1 MCLRCVRQEEKAT
14 GTKQVLYT
22 IETELVRVCPYSDYC
37 VCFFTLFF
45 SFFFFLSSS
54 SLKKREKS
62 GLQETV
68 GIPLVINWKVLRGW
82 GGVVFCCKIIT
93 ERKENHVL
101 IIVYIQ

>member
-22 IETELVRVCPYSDYC
+22 IETEPVC
-37 VCFFTLFF
+37 VCVLTVITLYF
-45 SFFFFLSSS
+45 SSFCFP
-54 SLKKREKS
+54 LKSREKC
-62 GLQETV
+62 GLHETV
-68 GIPLVINWKVLRGW
+68 GIPPAINWKVLRGW

-93 ERKENHVL
+93 ERKENQVL

>member
-1 MCLRCVRQEEKAT
+1 MCSSGRKGYWYQTSSVHNRNGT
-14 GTKQVLYT
+14 G
-22 IETELVRVCPYSDYC
+22 VRVCPYSDYC

-45 SFFFFLSSS
+45 SFFFVLSSS

-62 GLQETV
+62 GLHETV
-68 GIPLVINWKVLRGW
+68 GIPLAINWKVLRGW

-101 IIVYIQ
+101 IIVYIH